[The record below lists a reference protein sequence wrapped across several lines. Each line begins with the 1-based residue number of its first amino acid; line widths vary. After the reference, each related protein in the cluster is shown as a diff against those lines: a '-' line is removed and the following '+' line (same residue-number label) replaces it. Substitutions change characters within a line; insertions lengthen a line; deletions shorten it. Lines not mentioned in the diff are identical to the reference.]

1 MAVNHAPLR
10 YRGSIPRRPTM
21 EEKTPEQ
28 EWEALGEWLSL
39 DYFVDRDRPET
50 ASERNARKAREVEE
64 RRGKRRPVTHG

>member
-1 MAVNHAPLR
+1 
-10 YRGSIPRRPTM
+10 M